1 MKTKTQI
8 TKSIRPDFTPITPNL
23 DHRFCHL
30 FNDHRDLTD
39 SVNIMAIRAKSVLFL
54 LSAQFESEGDN
65 TLCNEVIYDSIC
77 SVINEI
83 QDIQAYLKA
92 FSDAQKKPR

>member
-1 MKTKTQI
+1 MKT
-8 TKSIRPDFTPITPNL
+8 TKSIRPNL
-23 DHRFCHL
+23 DHRFVNL

-39 SVNIMAIRAKSVLFL
+39 SINIMAIRASSVLHL

-65 TLCNEVIYDSIC
+65 TLCHSIIYDSLS
-77 SVINEI
+77 SVIQEI
-83 QDIQAYLKA
+83 NDIQAYLKA